1 MIKDEEVLGPAMKQ
15 VAQEQA
21 AAVIATEDLVVNLEN
36 IGSDDGRIGVVER
49 ETQPSNKI
57 IALHD
62 EDLRNICSW
71 LGEYDTK
78 TLWIESGDD
87 CFAESMDQME
97 IPFLCCAKDI
107 SHIKDNKTDSLNN
120 TSVQIKPE
128 NGRYREPH
136 LAEKVMEHHGE
147 IVESSQLETVGED
160 GGEATG
166 DIPNLALG
174 RVNDTESISDEKEG
188 KAKLLEEGKED
199 LEEVGDDEE
208 EYYLI
213 EEIIEEGEEEEADIG
228 ESECVPTG
236 EDLKEDEEHR
246 QVVKKQCKR
255 KEYEVFVGGLHRCA
269 SKDDIHEVFSQ
280 VGEVKSIRMA
290 MDRCS
295 NKNRGYAFVRYR
307 TVEQA
312 RRALTELKNP
322 RVHGKRCDVTASREN
337 DTLFVGNICKTWS
350 QELFKDKLKSYGVVN
365 YKEVVL
371 IQDNRYRGGNKGFA
385 FLEFW
390 SLAQATWAYV
400 RLHKSNVV
408 FGTDHAAKVSFAVFD
423 KSEREITFQAKTVF
437 LNGVP
442 PTWDEDQIR
451 SCLQRYGFI
460 ESVKLARDM
469 NTAKRHDFAYVTFDT
484 HNSACRCIR
493 GINAGG
499 LRKGHHKVRVEAQ
512 FCRPR
517 NPRSN
522 WNVKG
527 NRDFCS
533 KAKSTHDLH
542 FSPSPQNRTPA
553 RIPKRIA
560 EIRVLPTSDCGLKRP
575 FGLSDR
581 NQVSVSKKPRRMVS
595 IHRSPRRMLQD
606 QGCCVKRNAREHID
620 AEYNS
625 HVIVERR
632 HSLCRNKYCYT
643 CEHVY
648 SDRHSHSYNEYFRSD
663 PHDLKHDID
672 DCYCEFP
679 KRMDCSPDI
688 NEDLSIRQSKLWFDY
703 AASSSRCAPCDTSS
717 SRNRLELSNVTSG
730 TGSSIYFRDKMYRG
744 SDDLS
749 YYRGSDGAGDF
760 HGAYISSSS
769 RNNKYYSQRSDGGAN
784 SYLSFHEHSSCCN
797 STSRG
802 CRDCFKR
809 ESYRNF

>member
-1 MIKDEEVLGPAMKQ
+1 MMI
-15 VAQEQA
+15 
-21 AAVIATEDLVVNLEN
+21 
-36 IGSDDGRIGVVER
+36 
-49 ETQPSNKI
+49 
-57 IALHD
+57 
-62 EDLRNICSW
+62 
-71 LGEYDTK
+71 
-78 TLWIESGDD
+78 
-87 CFAESMDQME
+87 
-97 IPFLCCAKDI
+97 
-107 SHIKDNKTDSLNN
+107 
-120 TSVQIKPE
+120 
-128 NGRYREPH
+128 
-136 LAEKVMEHHGE
+136 EHHGE
-147 IVESSQLETVGED
+147 IVESSQLETVGEN

-188 KAKLLEEGKED
+188 KAKQ

-208 EYYLI
+208 EEYYLI
-213 EEIIEEGEEEEADIG
+213 EEIVEEGEEEADIG

-255 KEYEVFVGGLHRCA
+255 KEYEVFVGGLHRFA

-290 MDRCS
+290 MDRWS

-312 RRALTELKNP
+312 RHALTELKNP
-322 RVHGKRCDVTASREN
+322 LVHGKRCVVTASREN

-371 IQDNRYRGGNKGFA
+371 IQDNRYRGANKGFA

-442 PTWDEDQIR
+442 PTWDEDWIR

-469 NTAKRHDFAYVTFDT
+469 NTAKRPDFGYVTFDT
-484 HNSACRCIR
+484 HNSARRCIQ

-499 LRKGHHKVRVEAQ
+499 LGKGHHKVRAEAQ

-527 NRDFCS
+527 IRDVCS
-533 KAKSTHDLH
+533 KAKSTHYLH
-542 FSPSPQNRTPA
+542 FSPSPQKLDRAPA
-553 RIPKRIA
+553 HIPKGIA
-560 EIRVLPTSDCGLKRP
+560 EIRVLPTRDCGLKRP
-575 FGLSDR
+575 LGLSDR

-595 IHRSPRRMLQD
+595 FHRSPRRMLQD
-606 QGCCVKRNAREHID
+606 QDCCVKRNAREHID

-632 HSLCRNKYCYT
+632 HST
-643 CEHVY
+643 SCEHVY
-648 SDRHSHSYNEYFRSD
+648 SDRHSHAYNEYFRRD
-663 PHDLKHDID
+663 PHDLQHDID
-672 DCYCEFP
+672 GCYCEFP

-688 NEDLSIRQSKLWFDY
+688 NEDLSIRRSKLWFDY
-703 AASSSRCAPCDTSS
+703 DARSSRCAPCDMSS
-717 SRNRLELSNVTSG
+717 SRNRRELSNVASG

-769 RNNKYYSQRSDGGAN
+769 RDSKYYTQRSDGGGN
-784 SYLSFHEHSSCCN
+784 SYLSFHEHNSCCN

-802 CRDCFKR
+802 
-809 ESYRNF
+809 